1 MRRAFFATCV
11 AVLALGC
18 GPSSDKV
25 FKARMASAHEAR
37 ADVDRAVALY
47 DDAARGAAR
56 SEDAMA
62 AREAA
67 ATLLERSARTAE
79 AERRWAAI
87 ASDPQASASDKGTA
101 ELRLIGLRS
110 ANEVE
115 RFEAER
121 AWLVAHPSHAAAPK
135 IVREQFLG
143 RESDAARE
151 RFADE
156 LLALPAADRIAPW
169 LRLEKARIAARAGRL
184 GEAVAAM
191 ELLAKADPYPRGVLF
206 DDAVD
211 EGSTLA
217 LQLGDAPRARR
228 LLDLAFAEHESAWIV
243 GSANRPRFPAIFL
256 RRARLQESPEA
267 ARRAYRAMIDA
278 VPEAREAGEARYE
291 LALLEHQAARPREAC
306 ALAKELVERDAK
318 RLAARCVARA
328 CPSVSGA
335 LPASEDECGLLAQR
349 FDDDRRGALKGL
361 FDR

>member
-1 MRRAFFATCV
+1 MRRAFVVTCF
-11 AVLALGC
+11 AVLAVAC
-18 GPSSDKV
+18 GPSSDKA

-67 ATLLERSARTAE
+67 ATLLERSARTAD
-79 AERRWAAI
+79 ADQRWAAI
-87 ASDPQASASDKGTA
+87 ASDPHASASDKGTA

-110 ANEVE
+110 ANDTE
-115 RFEAER
+115 RFDAER

-151 RFADE
+151 RLADE
-156 LLALPAADRIAPW
+156 LLAIPSADRITPW
-169 LRLEKARIAARAGRL
+169 LRLEKARIAARAGRI

-191 ELLAKADPYPRGVLF
+191 EALAKADPYPRGVLF

-211 EGSTLA
+211 EGSTLS
-217 LQLGDAPRARR
+217 LLLGDAPRALR
-228 LLDLAFAEHESAWIV
+228 LLDSAFAEHESAWIV

-278 VPEAREAGEARYE
+278 LPEAREAGEARFE

-306 ALAKELVERDAK
+306 ALAKELMDRDPK
-318 RLAARCVARA
+318 RLAARCAVRA
-328 CPSVSGA
+328 CPSLAVP
-335 LPASEDECGLLAQR
+335 LPASDDDCGLLTQR
-349 FDDDRRGALKGL
+349 RDDDRRGNAQGL

>member
-1 MRRAFFATCV
+1 MRRALLAACV
-11 AVLALGC
+11 ALLALGC
-18 GPSSDKV
+18 GPSSDKA
-25 FKARMASAHEAR
+25 FKARMASAHDAR

-47 DDAARGAAR
+47 DEAARGASR
-56 SEDAMA
+56 REDAMA

-67 ATLLERSARTAE
+67 ATVLERAARSAE

-110 ANEVE
+110 ANEIE
-115 RFEAER
+115 RFDAER

-156 LLALPAADRIAPW
+156 LLALPAAERIAPW

-191 ELLAKADPYPRGVLF
+191 ESLAKADPYPRGVLF

-217 LQLGDAPRARR
+217 LQLGDAPRARK

-256 RRARLQESPEA
+256 RRARLQDSPDD

-278 VPEAREAGEARYE
+278 LPEARETGEARYE
-291 LALLEHQAARPREAC
+291 LALLEQRAGRSREAC
-306 ALAKELVERDAK
+306 ALGKELVDRDAK
-318 RLAARCVARA
+318 RLVARCAVRV
-328 CPSVSGA
+328 CPSLANA
-335 LPASEDECGLLAQR
+335 LPASDEECALLTQR
-349 FDDDRRGALKGL
+349 SEDDRRGATKGL